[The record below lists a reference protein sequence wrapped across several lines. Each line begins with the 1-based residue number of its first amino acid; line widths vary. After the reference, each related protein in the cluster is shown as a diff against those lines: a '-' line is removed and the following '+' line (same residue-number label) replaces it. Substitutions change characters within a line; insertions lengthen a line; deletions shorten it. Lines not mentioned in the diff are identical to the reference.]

1 MRASFFLST
10 LICVTSPIAKNCP
23 IVLSFTVMKNSPHPE
38 NQGDTVAK
46 PHNTHPNPIVRMFI
60 CSAGITVGG

>member
-1 MRASFFLST
+1 
-10 LICVTSPIAKNCP
+10 
-23 IVLSFTVMKNSPHPE
+23 MKNSPHPE